1 MDYNNL
7 VSKEL
12 IKYLEDKFP
21 DRLPPYKNVPAGT
34 DIKEIVYLQGQLSVV
49 KLLIQL
55 YEDDHGWT
63 IGRSEPTTSDN

>member
-21 DRLPPYKNVPAGT
+21 DRLPPYKNVLVGT
-34 DIKEIVYLQGQLSVV
+34 DMKEISYLQGQLSVV
-49 KLLIQL
+49 KLLTQL

-63 IGRSEPTTSDN
+63 IGSSGSDSSDN